1 MTTKT
6 VIPTLDN
13 VTFVDMSTP
22 LNAENLNKGVQN
34 TQKVCDA
41 LSSLKDDVDAIHIE
55 ATVAGTNTIE
65 PGQNATVTVQN
76 NAFTFNIP
84 KGLKGDTGEGFSI
97 FKTYASVTAM
107 NDDKAN
113 VPEGKFVLIA
123 STGEDADNAKLYV
136 KGVSD
141 FSFLT
146 DMSGAQGVKGDTGAT
161 PDITVKVT
169 KVVAG
174 GEPTVAKSGTA
185 EAPVFTIG
193 VPQGLKGDTGTAGT
207 NATITSATASVDANT
222 GTPSVIVTAGGT
234 ASARTFDFAFKN
246 LKGDKGDKGDTGLT
260 GPQGT
265 PGTNGQN
272 AEITSVNATI
282 DNNVGVPTVSVV
294 EGGTTQAKTLTFNFK
309 NLKGVKGDKGE
320 PGENGQIGATGAT
333 GKTPDITITA
343 SSVEPGQE
351 ATVVKGGTLDAPTF
365 AFKIPKGAKGDQ
377 GIQGIPGIPGVKGE
391 PGKGFSVFKTYTSI
405 SAMNADKAN
414 VAEGKFVLISSNE
427 SDPDN
432 AKLYVKGAT
441 DFTFLVDMSGA
452 TGIQGPKGTDGV
464 TPQITANVETLA
476 AGENAS
482 IEQTGTAA
490 APVLTFKIP
499 RGATGNTGSAGAP
512 GAAAKITSVIAT
524 VDNTHLATPTV
535 TVTPGG
541 TEQERTFAFAFKGL
555 VGATGPQG
563 NPGQNG
569 AAGVQGVPGTAATI
583 TVGTVSTGDAGST
596 AKVTNSGTA
605 NAAVL
610 NFTIPKGDKG
620 ETGNQ
625 GVPGTA
631 ATITGATATVDA
643 NVGIPSV
650 IVTPGGTAQARTFE
664 FAFKNLKGERGD
676 AGAPGANGSDGAA
689 ADISSITVTSDNTH
703 LAQPTCVVTKGGTA
717 QARTFTFAF
726 KGLVGATGATG
737 ANGNDGAKGADGK
750 NGTNGLNGYSFRTYN
765 TAITASTTNNVVANL
780 TPSEGVVVG
789 DTVLDSTGKIFHI
802 TSISSANF
810 GVGTLIVDLK
820 A

>member
-65 PGQNATVTVQN
+65 PGQNATVTVQD

-84 KGLKGDTGEGFSI
+84 KGLKGDTGEGFSV

-107 NDDKAN
+107 NADKAN

-123 STGEDADNAKLYV
+123 STEEDADNAKLYV

-169 KVVAG
+169 KVAAG

-246 LKGDKGDKGDTGLT
+246 LKGAKGDKGDTGLT

-282 DNNVGVPTVSVV
+282 DNNVGVPTVNVV

-320 PGENGQIGATGAT
+320 PGENGQAGATGAT
-333 GKTPDITITA
+333 GKTPNITITA
-343 SSVEPGQE
+343 SSVESDQE

-365 AFKIPKGAKGDQ
+365 A
-377 GIQGIPGIPGVKGE
+377 
-391 PGKGFSVFKTYTSI
+391 
-405 SAMNADKAN
+405 
-414 VAEGKFVLISSNE
+414 
-427 SDPDN
+427 
-432 AKLYVKGAT
+432 
-441 DFTFLVDMSGA
+441 
-452 TGIQGPKGTDGV
+452 
-464 TPQITANVETLA
+464 
-476 AGENAS
+476 
-482 IEQTGTAA
+482 
-490 APVLTFKIP
+490 FKIP

-512 GAAAKITSVIAT
+512 GAAAKITSVTAT

-620 ETGNQ
+620 ETGDQ
-625 GVPGTA
+625 GVAGTA

-643 NVGIPSV
+643 NVGVPSV
-650 IVTPGGTAQARTFE
+650 AVTPGGTAQARTFE

-726 KGLVGATGATG
+726 KGLVGATGAAG

-765 TAITASTTNNVVANL
+765 AAITASTTNNVVANL

-802 TSISSANF
+802 TSISNANF
-810 GVGTLIVDLK
+810 GVGTLVVDLK

>member
-34 TQKVCDA
+34 TQRVCDA

-107 NDDKAN
+107 NADKAN

-123 STGEDADNAKLYV
+123 STEEDADNAKLYV

-185 EAPVFTIG
+185 EAPIFTIG

-207 NATITSATASVDANT
+207 NATITGATASVDANT
-222 GTPSVIVTAGGT
+222 GTPSVIVTPGGT

-246 LKGDKGDKGDTGLT
+246 LKG
-260 GPQGT
+260 
-265 PGTNGQN
+265 
-272 AEITSVNATI
+272 A
-282 DNNVGVPTVSVV
+282 
-294 EGGTTQAKTLTFNFK
+294 
-309 NLKGVKGDKGE
+309 KGDKGE

-343 SSVEPGQE
+343 SSVEPDQE

-377 GIQGIPGIPGVKGE
+377 GIQG
-391 PGKGFSVFKTYTSI
+391 
-405 SAMNADKAN
+405 
-414 VAEGKFVLISSNE
+414 
-427 SDPDN
+427 
-432 AKLYVKGAT
+432 
-441 DFTFLVDMSGA
+441 
-452 TGIQGPKGTDGV
+452 
-464 TPQITANVETLA
+464 
-476 AGENAS
+476 
-482 IEQTGTAA
+482 
-490 APVLTFKIP
+490 
-499 RGATGNTGSAGAP
+499 
-512 GAAAKITSVIAT
+512 
-524 VDNTHLATPTV
+524 
-535 TVTPGG
+535 
-541 TEQERTFAFAFKGL
+541 
-555 VGATGPQG
+555 
-563 NPGQNG
+563 
-569 AAGVQGVPGTAATI
+569 VPG
-583 TVGTVSTGDAGST
+583 
-596 AKVTNSGTA
+596 N
-605 NAAVL
+605 
-610 NFTIPKGDKG
+610 
-620 ETGNQ
+620 
-625 GVPGTA
+625 
-631 ATITGATATVDA
+631 
-643 NVGIPSV
+643 
-650 IVTPGGTAQARTFE
+650 
-664 FAFKNLKGERGD
+664 
-676 AGAPGANGSDGAA
+676 PGANGSDGAKGDPGAA

-726 KGLVGATGATG
+726 KGLVGAQGPAG
-737 ANGNDGAKGADGK
+737 ANGTQGPRGEAGPVGPAGTPGRDGVAGAKGADGTSADITSITITSDNTHLAQPTCEVTKGGTPQARTFTFAFKGLVGAAGARGETGPAGTPGAAGK

-765 TAITASTTNNVVANL
+765 AAITASTTNNVVANL

-789 DTVLDSTGKIFHI
+789 DTVLDNAGKIFHI
-802 TSISSANF
+802 TSVSGANF
-810 GVGTLIVDLK
+810 GVDTLVVDLK

>member
-107 NDDKAN
+107 NADKAN

-123 STGEDADNAKLYV
+123 STEEDADNAKLYV

-169 KVVAG
+169 KVAAG

-222 GTPSVIVTAGGT
+222 GTPSVIVTPGGT
-234 ASARTFDFAFKN
+234 ESARTFDFAFKN
-246 LKGDKGDKGDTGLT
+246 LKGAKGDKGDTGLT

-333 GKTPDITITA
+333 GKTPNITITA
-343 SSVEPGQE
+343 SSVEPDQE

-377 GIQGIPGIPGVKGE
+377 GIQGVPGNPGAKGE
-391 PGKGFSVFKTYTSI
+391 PG
-405 SAMNADKAN
+405 
-414 VAEGKFVLISSNE
+414 
-427 SDPDN
+427 
-432 AKLYVKGAT
+432 T
-441 DFTFLVDMSGA
+441 D
-452 TGIQGPKGTDGV
+452 
-464 TPQITANVETLA
+464 
-476 AGENAS
+476 
-482 IEQTGTAA
+482 
-490 APVLTFKIP
+490 
-499 RGATGNTGSAGAP
+499 
-512 GAAAKITSVIAT
+512 
-524 VDNTHLATPTV
+524 
-535 TVTPGG
+535 
-541 TEQERTFAFAFKGL
+541 
-555 VGATGPQG
+555 
-563 NPGQNG
+563 
-569 AAGVQGVPGTAATI
+569 
-583 TVGTVSTGDAGST
+583 
-596 AKVTNSGTA
+596 
-605 NAAVL
+605 
-610 NFTIPKGDKG
+610 
-620 ETGNQ
+620 
-625 GVPGTA
+625 

-643 NVGIPSV
+643 NIGVPAV
-650 IVTPGGTAQARTFE
+650 TVTPGGTAQARTFE
-664 FAFKNLKGERGD
+664 FAFKNLKGEKGD
-676 AGAPGANGSDGAA
+676 AGTPGANGSDGAKGDPGAA

-726 KGLVGATGATG
+726 KGLVGATGAAG

-765 TAITASTTNNVVANL
+765 AAITASTTNNVVANL
-780 TPSEGVVVG
+780 TPSKGVVVG
-789 DTVLDSTGKIFHI
+789 DTVLDNAGKIFHI
-802 TSISSANF
+802 TSVSGANF
-810 GVGTLIVDLK
+810 GVGTLVVDLK